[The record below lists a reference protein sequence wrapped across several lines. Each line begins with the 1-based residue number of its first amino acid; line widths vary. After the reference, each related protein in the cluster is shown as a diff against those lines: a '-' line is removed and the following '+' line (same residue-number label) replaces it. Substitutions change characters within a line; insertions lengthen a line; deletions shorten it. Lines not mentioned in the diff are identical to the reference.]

1 MIRITIQLSP
11 RPNHGIQAV
20 RYRMLSL
27 SQGER
32 TVSHHCQKKDIP
44 NRFVS
49 QIQPQS
55 FRPTIRSFSSSS
67 SLKSSSSPYSSK
79 MSVWYPI
86 LGGLAITVAGGIK
99 YVHDHVGGTEG
110 LARTVSFY
118 SFAIPKYVIYRWHM
132 YRQSPDETWEALH
145 QDTSTEGLQKAY
157 ELEGFYVKAGQMV
170 AANIGGAFP
179 QVWQDTF
186 TVLQDQVPPQDFNII
201 RTIVQQELPN
211 ANDIFATFE
220 ETPIGSAAIGQ
231 VHRATLKRDGT
242 PVVVK
247 VRYPNVERLLRG
259 DVRTIKMFA
268 QVAQPVHVPALE
280 EIEKQFMTEF
290 DYVQEA
296 RQLEQVRLNL
306 KEAGLEGPGKACRVP
321 KAYMEFCT
329 TRVLVMEELH
339 GVKLA
344 EGLKDEMK
352 LRAKQQQKTPEQY
365 MAEVKQQEQEAKEK
379 GEELRGP
386 TSSEYDLYISLLD
399 KKRILSNQL
408 NRAYNWSVGLLP
420 SKTKRQIKDKS
431 ELPINHAKMI
441 DDLLH
446 IHGHEVLVDGYFN
459 GDPHPVS
466 YPSFFFYFVWM
477 LNIESGLGSTRL
489 SLR

>member
-1 MIRITIQLSP
+1 
-11 RPNHGIQAV
+11 
-20 RYRMLSL
+20 
-27 SQGER
+27 
-32 TVSHHCQKKDIP
+32 
-44 NRFVS
+44 
-49 QIQPQS
+49 
-55 FRPTIRSFSSSS
+55 
-67 SLKSSSSPYSSK
+67 
-79 MSVWYPI
+79 MSIWYPI
-86 LGGLAITVAGGIK
+86 FGGLAITVAGGVMYI
-99 YVHDHVGGTEG
+99 HNHVGGTEG
-110 LARTVSFY
+110 LQRTVSFY
-118 SFAIPKYVIYRWHM
+118 SFAIPKYIIYRWHM
-132 YRQSPDETWEALH
+132 HRQSPDETWDALH
-145 QDTSTEGLQKAY
+145 KDTSAEGLIKAY
-157 ELEGFYVKAGQMV
+157 ELEGFYVKSGQMV

-186 TVLQDQVPPQDFNII
+186 AVLQDQVPPQDFDVI
-201 RTIVQQELPN
+201 RGIVQQELPN

-259 DVRTIKMFA
+259 DVRTMKMFA
-268 QVAQPVHVPALE
+268 QVAQPVHVPGLE
-280 EIEKQFMTEF
+280 EIEKQFMNEF

-306 KEAGLEGPGKACRVP
+306 KEAGLEGPGKVCRVP

-344 EGLKDEMK
+344 EGLKEEIK

-365 MAEVKQQEQEAKEK
+365 MAEVKQQEQKAKEK

-386 TSSEYDLYISLLD
+386 TSSEYDLYISILD

-408 NRAYNWSVGLLP
+408 NRVYNWTVGLLP
-420 SKTKRQIKDKS
+420 GNTERQIKDKS

-466 YPSFFFYFVWM
+466 YSTFVGAT
-477 LNIESGLGSTRL
+477 LL
-489 SLR
+489 